1 MKAVSTMA
9 ATAPSPRHKPRRTGT
24 KQRGSAELLWPPKA
38 RDVEHG
44 LQRGVRLLP
53 GLNRLLAL
61 GVMAALVMVVHR
73 SDSSV
78 RMEYGRVRKFVR
90 CSPRAPRGRARG
102 TPSVRLFGVFSGATL
117 TTHLRYFLRRVIRSM
132 NDAAR
137 PTYGHLILFTNS
149 RYILSSRE
157 RRRVGALWPRWW
169 TWLHARRARSA
180 RPVHGSLTAL

>member
-1 MKAVSTMA
+1 MKAVQTMA
-9 ATAPSPRHKPRRTGT
+9 ATAPGPRHKPRRTG
-24 KQRGSAELLWPPKA
+24 RAAELLWPPKA

-78 RMEYGRVRKFVR
+78 RMQYGRVRKFVR
-90 CSPRAPRGRARG
+90 CSPRWLRAGARG

-117 TTHLRYFLRRVIRSM
+117 TTHLRYFLRRFIRSM

-137 PTYGHLILFTNS
+137 PTYGHLIYSQT
-149 RYILSSRE
+149 
-157 RRRVGALWPRWW
+157 
-169 TWLHARRARSA
+169 RATS
-180 RPVHGSLTAL
+180 